1 MTSKEESQSPMNVAT
16 ASCQR
21 HKGDSAG
28 HVSKKKGLSLIL
40 NRQRQKEGTFCVSA
54 LAAIEPT
61 PARSGRAGYA
71 RLNLSATGGT
81 SEKKLS

>member
-1 MTSKEESQSPMNVAT
+1 MNDAT

-40 NRQRQKEGTFCVSA
+40 NRKRQKEGTFCVSA
-54 LAAIEPT
+54 LAGIEPT
-61 PARSGRAGYA
+61 PA
-71 RLNLSATGGT
+71 RLNLSATGGM
-81 SEKKLS
+81 SEKQIVMRR